1 MTKYIAKVIDTDIQV
16 VDYDQLQA
24 QHEQLLLD
32 SKCDDTSLSN
42 ASEDDKE
49 VLQQLR
55 DDLDSAYKQS
65 LQDYLP
71 VEDPGMPN
79 DIPETSRI
87 EVQLKAL
94 KDKVVVV
101 YNEVKNDEFAIQSL
115 IDKLSN
121 ELASSDYKVAKI
133 NEARLLDPS
142 GKSDPYDATVLLSE
156 RQKLRDRINELQ
168 QLIK

>member
-1 MTKYIAKVIDTDIQV
+1 MTKYVAKVVDANIQV
-16 VDYDQLQA
+16 VDYEHLQA

-32 SKCDDTSLSN
+32 SNCDDASLAN

-49 VLQQLR
+49 ALQNLR
-55 DDLDSAYKQS
+55 NDLDAEYQKS

-71 VEDPGMPN
+71 VEDEGMPN

-87 EVQLKAL
+87 EVHLKAL

-101 YNEVKNDEFAIQSL
+101 YNEVKNDRMSVQLL

-121 ELASSDYKVAKI
+121 ELAGSDYKVAKI

-142 GKSDPYDATVLLSE
+142 GKSDPYDAKLLLSE